1 MENITK
7 LETLYKRDTTGKIRI
22 WEVEYGYTGD
32 TAGTRTISGTQ
43 DGQKVTSEWN
53 LSTPKNVGKVNATTA
68 LTQAEAEAKALW
80 DKKAEKE
87 YFTDVNKLTL
97 MKSLSQCWHK
107 TILKD
112 HRVVDTVNQ
121 S

>member
-7 LETLYKRDTTGKIRI
+7 LETLYKRDTTGKVRI

-80 DKKAEKE
+80 E
-87 YFTDVNKLTL
+87 
-97 MKSLSQCWHK
+97 S
-107 TILKD
+107 KD
-112 HRVVDTVNQ
+112 APDWATCRFFDYTPDGVPRFPVIVDYGKGQ
-121 S
+121 RED